1 MRARGST
8 MGAMFGALLFLAGLP
23 MGAADTLADLQ
34 ARFDH
39 ETSAVHKAK
48 LLLRLGDAQ
57 FDEARRAGKA
67 GDYGTVG
74 LTMEKYRD
82 NVRSTVEALKK
93 QHPDAEKQSNGY
105 RQLEMHVH
113 KAIREVDETLIVSPD
128 NYKPPLQIVRQDLVT
143 FDDELLK
150 MLFPRR
156 PVDHPA
162 GPPPAEKQP

>member
-1 MRARGST
+1 MV
-8 MGAMFGALLFLAGLP
+8 GALFFMASLLSGAG
-23 MGAADTLADLQ
+23 DTLADLQ

-39 ETSAVHKAK
+39 ETSGVHKAK
-48 LLLRLGDAQ
+48 LLGKLGDAQ

-67 GDYGTVG
+67 GEYDAVG
-74 LTMEKYRD
+74 LTLEKYRD
-82 NVRSTVEALKK
+82 NVRATVETLKK

-128 NYKPPLQIVRQDLVT
+128 SYKPPLQIVRQDLVLL
-143 FDDELLK
+143 DDELLK

-156 PVDHPA
+156 PVEQPA
-162 GPPPAEKQP
+162 GTPPAEKQP